1 MENILHFEDGAI
13 IGLIIEGILVIA
25 LPVIALIIWKKKT
38 KEPLFPVL
46 IGAVSFIGFGLLLKS
61 IPALLL
67 LTGDTPIAKAITG
80 NVWLSAIIG
89 GGLLA
94 GIFEEGGRFISYKFF
109 LKKYKSKKTAIS
121 YGIGHGGIESA
132 YVGYTAFTF
141 AVMGIIINGGGIDT
155 IIGGLDEGTK
165 QIALAQLGSYAH
177 SPLYV
182 PAVFGTLERISAMIF
197 HTSMSVFVF
206 AAAREKKYVFLFPL
220 AIILH
225 TAMNSTTGFVNSG
238 MISAVAL
245 EFIML
250 AYALVMAFFAFK
262 LYKKLEAAE
271 NSLEIKEK
279 V

>member
-1 MENILHFEDGAI
+1 MENALHFETGAI

-25 LPVIALIIWKKKT
+25 LPIIALIIWKKKT

-46 IGAVSFIGFGLLLKS
+46 IGAISFIGFGVLLKT

-67 LTGDTPIAKAITG
+67 LTGDNPVAKAITG

-141 AVMGIIINGGGIDT
+141 ALMGVIINGGGIDT
-155 IIGGLDEGTK
+155 IIGNLDESTK
-165 QIALAQLGSYAH
+165 AVAMAQLESYAV
-177 SPLYV
+177 SPLYM

-206 AAAREKKYVFLFPL
+206 AAAREKKYILLFPL

-225 TAMNSTTGFVNSG
+225 TAMNSMTGFVNSG
-238 MISAVAL
+238 MISAIAL
-245 EFIML
+245 EFIMV
-250 AYALVMAFFAFK
+250 AYALVAAFFAYRF
-262 LYKKLEAAE
+262 YKKLECAE

>member
-1 MENILHFEDGAI
+1 MENTLHFETGAI
-13 IGLIIEGILVIA
+13 IGLIIEAVLVIA

-67 LTGDTPIAKAITG
+67 LTGDNPVAKAITG

-109 LKKYKSKKTAIS
+109 LKKYKSKKTAIF

-132 YVGYTAFTF
+132 YVGYNALMF
-141 AVMGIIINGGGIDT
+141 AAMGIIINGGGIDT
-155 IIGGLDEGTK
+155 IIGNLDESTK
-165 QIALAQLGSYAH
+165 ATALAQLGSYAN
-177 SPLYV
+177 SPLYF
-182 PAVFGTLERISAMIF
+182 PAVLGTLERIAAMIF

-206 AAAREKKYVFLFPL
+206 AAAREKKYIFLFPL

-225 TAMNSTTGFVNSG
+225 TAMNSMVGFVNSG
-238 MISAVAL
+238 MISVIAL

-250 AYALVMAFFAFK
+250 AYALVIAFFAYK
-262 LYKKLEAAE
+262 LYKSIEETIPNK
-271 NSLEIKEK
+271 
-279 V
+279 